1 MMRKLLK
8 ILKPNLILDSSQ
20 RYGFYKRSLRITAL
34 PWLEVVVDWW
44 RSRWSHAGN
53 YKQDDGYKAIGE
65 LIYRY
70 CTYFL
75 QCWNEN
81 FIYLFNIKRGKL
93 KLLNYR
99 NHWNRDLR
107 RRVLDSINA
116 PSSWVLLCQKNKRG
130 CVLNFYQKI
139 KSQTS

>member
-93 KLLNYR
+93 KFLNYR
-99 NHWNRDLR
+99 NHW
-107 RRVLDSINA
+107 I
-116 PSSWVLLCQKNKRG
+116 
-130 CVLNFYQKI
+130 YQKI
-139 KSQTS
+139 KSQTSYVFWHNKTQEDRKSTESTNYLSRSCL